1 MKPFTTGRRQ
11 CASSIVLCAAQLT
24 ALSMGVSASSAQPAA
39 AEYKSPHKAFVD
51 IQSLIPD
58 VVVEMRYVTAQ
69 NFVGKPIP
77 GYNGARC
84 LLTHRAAK
92 GLQCAADALRPQGYA
107 IKVYDCYR
115 PQRAVNAFVNWGR
128 NLRDQKMKQ
137 AYYPEVD
144 KRHLFRDSFISS
156 RSGHSRGSTVD
167 LSIVPLDKRA
177 VPFDPG
183 DSVVRACDSSTGKR
197 TDDGSVDMGTGYDCF
212 STLSHTR
219 SPRISERQRQ
229 NRSILRDAM
238 SACGFRNLYSEWW
251 HYTLRNEPYP
261 NTYFDFP
268 VE

>member
-1 MKPFTTGRRQ
+1 MMARQ
-11 CASSIVLCAAQLT
+11 HNVLDAARCALLLAMCVAGLVFST
-24 ALSMGVSASSAQPAA
+24 DSAV
-39 AEYKSPHKAFVD
+39 AEYKSPHKSFVD
-51 IQSLIPD
+51 AQSLIPD
-58 VVVEMRYVTAQ
+58 LVVEMRYVTAQ
-69 NFVGKPIP
+69 NFVGRPIP

-92 GLQCAADALRPQGYA
+92 ALQCAADVLRPRGYA

-144 KRHLFRDSFISS
+144 KRNLFRDSFISS

-167 LSIVPLDKRA
+167 LSIVPLATHD
-177 VPFDPG
+177 VPFEAG
-183 DSVVRACDSSTGKR
+183 DSVVRACDSNSGKR
-197 TDDGSVDMGTGYDCF
+197 TDDGSVDMGTGFDCF

-219 SPRISERQRQ
+219 SQKVSDVQRQ
-229 NRSILRDAM
+229 NRTILRDAM